1 MKGAQKEAGG
11 DTGFLELQ
19 WRKWR
24 ARGGT
29 LSHCTGTARRGP
41 ELGAE
46 GSPRSLEAPGVGRK
60 GQELSPG
67 RPGSKAGAR

>member
-1 MKGAQKEAGG
+1 ME
-11 DTGFLELQ
+11 E
-19 WRKWR
+19 

-29 LSHCTGTARRGP
+29 LSHRTGTARRGP

-60 GQELSPG
+60 GKS
-67 RPGSKAGAR
+67 